1 MKHRPLQP
9 DEYYYLDALH
19 NGHGPVS
26 ADFIRKLIH
35 KVNVMVWRPGLPD
48 WTPASALPEFA
59 RIHVAEADPKLRE
72 MLELCHHII
81 ADGVVS
87 DEEAS
92 ALREWLQKH
101 PHIATIWPGKVL
113 AARLAEIFRDGKIS
127 EVERVDL
134 RLLLS
139 RLAVEP
145 PAPAVVAAAQDDAI
159 FDRPPPHIGFH
170 GRRFCYAGRFVFGPK
185 ERCQQ
190 VTLRR
195 GGQVDFEPA
204 WDTHYL
210 VVGAVEPD
218 RDLIARA
225 QALKQRGSVCKIV
238 SEEHWT
244 KFVRVA
250 APSW

>member
-1 MKHRPLQP
+1 MRHRPIQP
-9 DEYYYLDALH
+9 DEYYYLDPLN
-19 NGHGPVS
+19 NGHGPVP

-35 KVNVMVWRPGLPD
+35 KVNVLVWRPGLPD

-59 RIHVAEADPKLRE
+59 KIHAAETDPSLAE

-81 ADGVVS
+81 ADGTVT
-87 DEEAS
+87 DEEAV
-92 ALREWLQKH
+92 ALRDWLQKH
-101 PHIATIWPGKVL
+101 PHVASVWPGKVL
-113 AARLAEIFRDGKIS
+113 ASRLSEIFRDGQIS
-127 EVERVDL
+127 EIERVDL

-139 RLAVEP
+139 RFAMQRP
-145 PAPAVVAAAQDDAI
+145 SPAVVAAAHDDAI
-159 FDRPPPHIGFH
+159 YDKPAPHIGFH
-170 GRRFCYAGRFVFGPK
+170 GRRFCYAGRFVFGSK

-190 VTLRR
+190 VTVAR

-210 VVGAVEPD
+210 VVGAIEPD
-218 RDLIARA
+218 RPLIER
-225 QALKQRGSVCKIV
+225 ALKLKQQGSHCKIV

-250 APSW
+250 PPVW